1 MDIHGTLNF
10 GRSRPFL
17 KLAKTPSGYTPW
29 CTLMAVKTCQAPEMA
44 TSQFYDSFALD
55 CFAMGVVGAPSLG
68 PPLDHGVFLE
78 WEWNLLVVLSCR
90 SLIGL
95 MLGSEQH
102 SSFEP
107 PTRNWKKVHAVLR
120 WFWWHHPCDGL
131 GSGWNFL
138 WNDWVAVCASKYV
151 VLCAYGLH
159 RFLHSSTCPWDLI
172 GLYSH
177 GLRNHV

>member
-107 PTRNWKKVHAVLR
+107 PTRNWKKVHAGCVDFGDIIHVMALAQVGIS
-120 WFWWHHPCDGL
+120 CEMI
-131 GSGWNFL
+131 GSQ
-138 WNDWVAVCASKYV
+138 YV
-151 VLCAYGLH
+151 HL
-159 RFLHSSTCPWDLI
+159 
-172 GLYSH
+172 
-177 GLRNHV
+177 NM